1 MRLKSIEITGFKSFP
16 DKIELEFPKG
26 ITCVVGPNGSG
37 KSNISDAIRW
47 VMGEQSVKM
56 LRGGKMEDVIFS
68 GTQKRKPLGF
78 CEVGILVDNADKTL
92 PIDFDE
98 ILVTRR
104 LFRSGESEYY
114 INKSGCRL
122 KDIQELF
129 MDTGLGKDGYSLVGQ
144 GRIDGIIN
152 GKPSERRTFFEEACG
167 ISKYRHRK
175 DEAERKL
182 AQLDPALVVWQC
194 DAPGLPAL
202 RQCVRLAESSEA
214 VFLLLV
220 RPGTYATVW
229 QFVQA
234 AGICVMSWPA
244 PQEVFR
250 QTLRNL
256 LLLKKSLRAMQEKT
270 DQLQSQLQ
278 DMKRIQKAKS
288 LLMNQLGM
296 SEADAH
302 RWIEKAAM
310 DRCVK
315 KREIAETIIR
325 MYAL

>member
-1 MRLKSIEITGFKSFP
+1 MY
-16 DKIELEFPKG
+16 
-26 ITCVVGPNGSG
+26 
-37 KSNISDAIRW
+37 
-47 VMGEQSVKM
+47 
-56 LRGGKMEDVIFS
+56 
-68 GTQKRKPLGF
+68 KR
-78 CEVGILVDNADKTL
+78 
-92 PIDFDE
+92 
-98 ILVTRR
+98 
-104 LFRSGESEYY
+104 
-114 INKSGCRL
+114 
-122 KDIQELF
+122 Q
-129 MDTGLGKDGYSLVGQ
+129 
-144 GRIDGIIN
+144 
-152 GKPSERRTFFEEACG
+152 
-167 ISKYRHRK
+167 
-175 DEAERKL
+175 
-182 AQLDPALVVWQC
+182 
-194 DAPGLPAL
+194 
-202 RQCVRLAESSEA
+202 
-214 VFLLLV
+214 
-220 RPGTYATVW
+220 VW

>member
-1 MRLKSIEITGFKSFP
+1 MQEPRKSTLLF
-16 DKIELEFPKG
+16 
-26 ITCVVGPNGSG
+26 VQ
-37 KSNISDAIRW
+37 DAAAEPAAL
-47 VMGEQSVKM
+47 GAFAAEQPA
-56 LRGGKMEDVIFS
+56 L
-68 GTQKRKPLGF
+68 
-78 CEVGILVDNADKTL
+78 A
-92 PIDFDE
+92 
-98 ILVTRR
+98 LVTA
-104 LFRSGESEYY
+104 
-114 INKSGCRL
+114 
-122 KDIQELF
+122 D
-129 MDTGLGKDGYSLVGQ
+129 GL
-144 GRIDGIIN
+144 
-152 GKPSERRTFFEEACG
+152 
-167 ISKYRHRK
+167 

-202 RQCVRLAESSEA
+202 RQCVRLAEGSEA

-220 RPGTYATVW
+220 RPGTYEAVW

-315 KREIAETIIR
+315 KREIAETLIR

>member
-1 MRLKSIEITGFKSFP
+1 MQEPRKSTLLF
-16 DKIELEFPKG
+16 
-26 ITCVVGPNGSG
+26 VQ
-37 KSNISDAIRW
+37 DAAAEPAAL
-47 VMGEQSVKM
+47 GAFAAEQPA
-56 LRGGKMEDVIFS
+56 L
-68 GTQKRKPLGF
+68 
-78 CEVGILVDNADKTL
+78 A
-92 PIDFDE
+92 
-98 ILVTRR
+98 LVTA
-104 LFRSGESEYY
+104 
-114 INKSGCRL
+114 
-122 KDIQELF
+122 D
-129 MDTGLGKDGYSLVGQ
+129 GL
-144 GRIDGIIN
+144 
-152 GKPSERRTFFEEACG
+152 
-167 ISKYRHRK
+167 

-202 RQCVRLAESSEA
+202 RQCVRLAEGSEA

-220 RPGTYATVW
+220 RPGTYEAVW
-229 QFVQA
+229 RFVQA

-250 QTLRNL
+250 QTLRN

>member
-1 MRLKSIEITGFKSFP
+1 MQEPRKSTLLF
-16 DKIELEFPKG
+16 
-26 ITCVVGPNGSG
+26 VQ
-37 KSNISDAIRW
+37 DAAAEPAAL
-47 VMGEQSVKM
+47 GAFAAEQPA
-56 LRGGKMEDVIFS
+56 L
-68 GTQKRKPLGF
+68 
-78 CEVGILVDNADKTL
+78 A
-92 PIDFDE
+92 
-98 ILVTRR
+98 LVTA
-104 LFRSGESEYY
+104 
-114 INKSGCRL
+114 
-122 KDIQELF
+122 D
-129 MDTGLGKDGYSLVGQ
+129 GL
-144 GRIDGIIN
+144 
-152 GKPSERRTFFEEACG
+152 
-167 ISKYRHRK
+167 

-182 AQLDPALVVWQC
+182 AQLDPVLVVWQC

-202 RQCVRLAESSEA
+202 RQCVRLAEGSEA

-220 RPGTYATVW
+220 RPGTYEAVW
-229 QFVQA
+229 RFVQA

>member
-1 MRLKSIEITGFKSFP
+1 MQEPRKSMLLF
-16 DKIELEFPKG
+16 
-26 ITCVVGPNGSG
+26 VQ
-37 KSNISDAIRW
+37 DAAAEPAAL
-47 VMGEQSVKM
+47 GAFAAEQPA
-56 LRGGKMEDVIFS
+56 L
-68 GTQKRKPLGF
+68 
-78 CEVGILVDNADKTL
+78 A
-92 PIDFDE
+92 
-98 ILVTRR
+98 LVTA
-104 LFRSGESEYY
+104 
-114 INKSGCRL
+114 
-122 KDIQELF
+122 D
-129 MDTGLGKDGYSLVGQ
+129 GL
-144 GRIDGIIN
+144 
-152 GKPSERRTFFEEACG
+152 
-167 ISKYRHRK
+167 

-202 RQCVRLAESSEA
+202 RQCVRLAEGSEA

-220 RPGTYATVW
+220 RPGTYEAVW

>member
-1 MRLKSIEITGFKSFP
+1 MQEPRKSTLLF
-16 DKIELEFPKG
+16 
-26 ITCVVGPNGSG
+26 VQ
-37 KSNISDAIRW
+37 DAAAEPAAL
-47 VMGEQSVKM
+47 GAFAAEQPA
-56 LRGGKMEDVIFS
+56 L
-68 GTQKRKPLGF
+68 
-78 CEVGILVDNADKTL
+78 A
-92 PIDFDE
+92 
-98 ILVTRR
+98 LVTA
-104 LFRSGESEYY
+104 
-114 INKSGCRL
+114 
-122 KDIQELF
+122 D
-129 MDTGLGKDGYSLVGQ
+129 GL
-144 GRIDGIIN
+144 
-152 GKPSERRTFFEEACG
+152 
-167 ISKYRHRK
+167 

-182 AQLDPALVVWQC
+182 AQLDAALVVWQC

-202 RQCVRLAESSEA
+202 RQCVRLAEGSEA

>member
-1 MRLKSIEITGFKSFP
+1 MQEPRKSTLLF
-16 DKIELEFPKG
+16 
-26 ITCVVGPNGSG
+26 VQ
-37 KSNISDAIRW
+37 DAAAEPAAL
-47 VMGEQSVKM
+47 GAFAAEQPA
-56 LRGGKMEDVIFS
+56 L
-68 GTQKRKPLGF
+68 
-78 CEVGILVDNADKTL
+78 A
-92 PIDFDE
+92 
-98 ILVTRR
+98 LVTA
-104 LFRSGESEYY
+104 
-114 INKSGCRL
+114 
-122 KDIQELF
+122 D
-129 MDTGLGKDGYSLVGQ
+129 GL
-144 GRIDGIIN
+144 
-152 GKPSERRTFFEEACG
+152 
-167 ISKYRHRK
+167 

-202 RQCVRLAESSEA
+202 RQCVRLAEGSEA

-220 RPGTYATVW
+220 RPGTYEAVW
-229 QFVQA
+229 RFVQA

-296 SEADAH
+296 SEAAAH

>member
-1 MRLKSIEITGFKSFP
+1 MQKPRKSTLLF
-16 DKIELEFPKG
+16 
-26 ITCVVGPNGSG
+26 VQ
-37 KSNISDAIRW
+37 DAAAEPAAL
-47 VMGEQSVKM
+47 GAFAAEQPA
-56 LRGGKMEDVIFS
+56 L
-68 GTQKRKPLGF
+68 
-78 CEVGILVDNADKTL
+78 A
-92 PIDFDE
+92 
-98 ILVTRR
+98 LVTA
-104 LFRSGESEYY
+104 
-114 INKSGCRL
+114 
-122 KDIQELF
+122 D
-129 MDTGLGKDGYSLVGQ
+129 GL
-144 GRIDGIIN
+144 
-152 GKPSERRTFFEEACG
+152 
-167 ISKYRHRK
+167 

-202 RQCVRLAESSEA
+202 RQCVRLAEGSEA

-220 RPGTYATVW
+220 RPGTYEAVW

>member
-1 MRLKSIEITGFKSFP
+1 MQEPRKSTLLF
-16 DKIELEFPKG
+16 
-26 ITCVVGPNGSG
+26 VQ
-37 KSNISDAIRW
+37 DAAAEPAAL
-47 VMGEQSVKM
+47 GAFAAEQPA
-56 LRGGKMEDVIFS
+56 L
-68 GTQKRKPLGF
+68 
-78 CEVGILVDNADKTL
+78 A
-92 PIDFDE
+92 
-98 ILVTRR
+98 LVTA
-104 LFRSGESEYY
+104 
-114 INKSGCRL
+114 
-122 KDIQELF
+122 D
-129 MDTGLGKDGYSLVGQ
+129 GL
-144 GRIDGIIN
+144 
-152 GKPSERRTFFEEACG
+152 
-167 ISKYRHRK
+167 

-202 RQCVRLAESSEA
+202 RQCVRLAEGSEA

-220 RPGTYATVW
+220 RPGTYEAVW

-234 AGICVMSWPA
+234 AGISVMSWPA

>member
-1 MRLKSIEITGFKSFP
+1 MQDPRKSTLLF
-16 DKIELEFPKG
+16 
-26 ITCVVGPNGSG
+26 VQ
-37 KSNISDAIRW
+37 DAAAEPAALGAF
-47 VMGEQSVKM
+47 VAEQPA
-56 LRGGKMEDVIFS
+56 L
-68 GTQKRKPLGF
+68 
-78 CEVGILVDNADKTL
+78 A
-92 PIDFDE
+92 
-98 ILVTRR
+98 LVTA
-104 LFRSGESEYY
+104 
-114 INKSGCRL
+114 
-122 KDIQELF
+122 D
-129 MDTGLGKDGYSLVGQ
+129 GL
-144 GRIDGIIN
+144 
-152 GKPSERRTFFEEACG
+152 
-167 ISKYRHRK
+167 

-202 RQCVRLAESSEA
+202 RQCVRLAEGSEA

-220 RPGTYATVW
+220 RPGTYEAVW
-229 QFVQA
+229 RFVQA

>member
-1 MRLKSIEITGFKSFP
+1 MQEPRKSTLLF
-16 DKIELEFPKG
+16 
-26 ITCVVGPNGSG
+26 VQ
-37 KSNISDAIRW
+37 DAAAEPAAL
-47 VMGEQSVKM
+47 GAFAAEQPA
-56 LRGGKMEDVIFS
+56 L
-68 GTQKRKPLGF
+68 
-78 CEVGILVDNADKTL
+78 A
-92 PIDFDE
+92 
-98 ILVTRR
+98 LVTA
-104 LFRSGESEYY
+104 
-114 INKSGCRL
+114 
-122 KDIQELF
+122 D
-129 MDTGLGKDGYSLVGQ
+129 GL
-144 GRIDGIIN
+144 
-152 GKPSERRTFFEEACG
+152 
-167 ISKYRHRK
+167 

-202 RQCVRLAESSEA
+202 RQCVRLAEGSEA

-220 RPGTYATVW
+220 RPGTYEAVW

-250 QTLRNL
+250 QTLRHL

>member
-1 MRLKSIEITGFKSFP
+1 MQEPRKSTLLF
-16 DKIELEFPKG
+16 
-26 ITCVVGPNGSG
+26 VQ
-37 KSNISDAIRW
+37 DAAAEPAAL
-47 VMGEQSVKM
+47 GAFAAEQPA
-56 LRGGKMEDVIFS
+56 L
-68 GTQKRKPLGF
+68 
-78 CEVGILVDNADKTL
+78 A
-92 PIDFDE
+92 
-98 ILVTRR
+98 LVTA
-104 LFRSGESEYY
+104 
-114 INKSGCRL
+114 
-122 KDIQELF
+122 D
-129 MDTGLGKDGYSLVGQ
+129 GL
-144 GRIDGIIN
+144 
-152 GKPSERRTFFEEACG
+152 
-167 ISKYRHRK
+167 

-202 RQCVRLAESSEA
+202 RQCVRLAEGSEA

-220 RPGTYATVW
+220 RPGTYEAVW

-234 AGICVMSWPA
+234 ARICVMSWPA

>member
-1 MRLKSIEITGFKSFP
+1 MQEPRKSTLLF
-16 DKIELEFPKG
+16 
-26 ITCVVGPNGSG
+26 VQ
-37 KSNISDAIRW
+37 DAAAEPAALGAF
-47 VMGEQSVKM
+47 VAEQ
-56 LRGGKMEDVIFS
+56 
-68 GTQKRKPLGF
+68 PA
-78 CEVGILVDNADKTL
+78 LV
-92 PIDFDE
+92 
-98 ILVTRR
+98 LVTA
-104 LFRSGESEYY
+104 
-114 INKSGCRL
+114 
-122 KDIQELF
+122 D
-129 MDTGLGKDGYSLVGQ
+129 GL
-144 GRIDGIIN
+144 
-152 GKPSERRTFFEEACG
+152 
-167 ISKYRHRK
+167 

-202 RQCVRLAESSEA
+202 RQCVRLAEGSEA

-220 RPGTYATVW
+220 RPGTYEAVW
-229 QFVQA
+229 RFVQA

>member
-1 MRLKSIEITGFKSFP
+1 MQEPRKSTLLF
-16 DKIELEFPKG
+16 
-26 ITCVVGPNGSG
+26 VQ
-37 KSNISDAIRW
+37 DAAAEPAAL
-47 VMGEQSVKM
+47 GAFAAEQPA
-56 LRGGKMEDVIFS
+56 L
-68 GTQKRKPLGF
+68 
-78 CEVGILVDNADKTL
+78 A
-92 PIDFDE
+92 
-98 ILVTRR
+98 LVTA
-104 LFRSGESEYY
+104 
-114 INKSGCRL
+114 
-122 KDIQELF
+122 D
-129 MDTGLGKDGYSLVGQ
+129 GL
-144 GRIDGIIN
+144 
-152 GKPSERRTFFEEACG
+152 
-167 ISKYRHRK
+167 

-202 RQCVRLAESSEA
+202 RQCVRLAEGSEA

-220 RPGTYATVW
+220 RPGTYEAVW
-229 QFVQA
+229 RFVQA

-256 LLLKKSLRAMQEKT
+256 LLLKKSLRAMKEKT

>member
-1 MRLKSIEITGFKSFP
+1 MQEPRKSTLLF
-16 DKIELEFPKG
+16 
-26 ITCVVGPNGSG
+26 VQ
-37 KSNISDAIRW
+37 DAA
-47 VMGEQSVKM
+47 VEPAALGAFAAEQPA
-56 LRGGKMEDVIFS
+56 L
-68 GTQKRKPLGF
+68 
-78 CEVGILVDNADKTL
+78 A
-92 PIDFDE
+92 
-98 ILVTRR
+98 LVTA
-104 LFRSGESEYY
+104 
-114 INKSGCRL
+114 
-122 KDIQELF
+122 D
-129 MDTGLGKDGYSLVGQ
+129 GL
-144 GRIDGIIN
+144 
-152 GKPSERRTFFEEACG
+152 
-167 ISKYRHRK
+167 

-202 RQCVRLAESSEA
+202 RQCVRLAEGSEA

-220 RPGTYATVW
+220 RPGTYEAVW

>member
-1 MRLKSIEITGFKSFP
+1 MQEPRKSTLLF
-16 DKIELEFPKG
+16 
-26 ITCVVGPNGSG
+26 VQ
-37 KSNISDAIRW
+37 DAAAEPAAL
-47 VMGEQSVKM
+47 GAFAAEQPA
-56 LRGGKMEDVIFS
+56 L
-68 GTQKRKPLGF
+68 
-78 CEVGILVDNADKTL
+78 A
-92 PIDFDE
+92 
-98 ILVTRR
+98 LVTA
-104 LFRSGESEYY
+104 
-114 INKSGCRL
+114 
-122 KDIQELF
+122 D
-129 MDTGLGKDGYSLVGQ
+129 GL
-144 GRIDGIIN
+144 
-152 GKPSERRTFFEEACG
+152 A
-167 ISKYRHRK
+167 
-175 DEAERKL
+175 EAERKL

-202 RQCVRLAESSEA
+202 RQCVRLAEGSEA

-220 RPGTYATVW
+220 RPGTYEAVW

>member
-1 MRLKSIEITGFKSFP
+1 MQEPRKNTLLF
-16 DKIELEFPKG
+16 
-26 ITCVVGPNGSG
+26 VQ
-37 KSNISDAIRW
+37 DAAAEPAAL
-47 VMGEQSVKM
+47 GAFAAEQPA
-56 LRGGKMEDVIFS
+56 L
-68 GTQKRKPLGF
+68 
-78 CEVGILVDNADKTL
+78 A
-92 PIDFDE
+92 
-98 ILVTRR
+98 LVTA
-104 LFRSGESEYY
+104 
-114 INKSGCRL
+114 
-122 KDIQELF
+122 D
-129 MDTGLGKDGYSLVGQ
+129 GL
-144 GRIDGIIN
+144 
-152 GKPSERRTFFEEACG
+152 
-167 ISKYRHRK
+167 

-202 RQCVRLAESSEA
+202 RQCVRLAEGSEA

-220 RPGTYATVW
+220 RPGTYEAVW
-229 QFVQA
+229 RFVQA

>member
-1 MRLKSIEITGFKSFP
+1 MQEPRKSTLLF
-16 DKIELEFPKG
+16 
-26 ITCVVGPNGSG
+26 VQ
-37 KSNISDAIRW
+37 DAAAEPAAL
-47 VMGEQSVKM
+47 GAFAAEQPA
-56 LRGGKMEDVIFS
+56 L
-68 GTQKRKPLGF
+68 
-78 CEVGILVDNADKTL
+78 A
-92 PIDFDE
+92 
-98 ILVTRR
+98 LVTA
-104 LFRSGESEYY
+104 
-114 INKSGCRL
+114 
-122 KDIQELF
+122 D
-129 MDTGLGKDGYSLVGQ
+129 GL
-144 GRIDGIIN
+144 
-152 GKPSERRTFFEEACG
+152 
-167 ISKYRHRK
+167 

-202 RQCVRLAESSEA
+202 RQCVRLAEGSEA

-220 RPGTYATVW
+220 RPGTYEAVW

-250 QTLRNL
+250 QTLRNLL

>member
-1 MRLKSIEITGFKSFP
+1 MQEPRKSTLLF
-16 DKIELEFPKG
+16 
-26 ITCVVGPNGSG
+26 VQ
-37 KSNISDAIRW
+37 DAAAEPAAL
-47 VMGEQSVKM
+47 GAFAAEQPA
-56 LRGGKMEDVIFS
+56 L
-68 GTQKRKPLGF
+68 
-78 CEVGILVDNADKTL
+78 A
-92 PIDFDE
+92 
-98 ILVTRR
+98 LVTA
-104 LFRSGESEYY
+104 
-114 INKSGCRL
+114 
-122 KDIQELF
+122 D
-129 MDTGLGKDGYSLVGQ
+129 GL
-144 GRIDGIIN
+144 
-152 GKPSERRTFFEEACG
+152 
-167 ISKYRHRK
+167 

-202 RQCVRLAESSEA
+202 RQCIRLAEGSEA

-220 RPGTYATVW
+220 RPGTYEAVW

>member
-1 MRLKSIEITGFKSFP
+1 MQEPRKSTLLF
-16 DKIELEFPKG
+16 
-26 ITCVVGPNGSG
+26 VQ
-37 KSNISDAIRW
+37 DAAAEPAAL
-47 VMGEQSVKM
+47 GAFAAEQPA
-56 LRGGKMEDVIFS
+56 L
-68 GTQKRKPLGF
+68 
-78 CEVGILVDNADKTL
+78 A
-92 PIDFDE
+92 
-98 ILVTRR
+98 LVTA
-104 LFRSGESEYY
+104 
-114 INKSGCRL
+114 
-122 KDIQELF
+122 D
-129 MDTGLGKDGYSLVGQ
+129 GL
-144 GRIDGIIN
+144 
-152 GKPSERRTFFEEACG
+152 
-167 ISKYRHRK
+167 

-202 RQCVRLAESSEA
+202 RQCVRLAEGSEA

-220 RPGTYATVW
+220 RPGTYEAVW

-315 KREIAETIIR
+315 KREIAEIIIR

>member
-1 MRLKSIEITGFKSFP
+1 MQEPRKSTLLF
-16 DKIELEFPKG
+16 
-26 ITCVVGPNGSG
+26 VQ
-37 KSNISDAIRW
+37 DAAAEPAALGAF
-47 VMGEQSVKM
+47 VAEQPA
-56 LRGGKMEDVIFS
+56 L
-68 GTQKRKPLGF
+68 
-78 CEVGILVDNADKTL
+78 A
-92 PIDFDE
+92 
-98 ILVTRR
+98 LVTA
-104 LFRSGESEYY
+104 
-114 INKSGCRL
+114 
-122 KDIQELF
+122 D
-129 MDTGLGKDGYSLVGQ
+129 GL
-144 GRIDGIIN
+144 
-152 GKPSERRTFFEEACG
+152 
-167 ISKYRHRK
+167 

-202 RQCVRLAESSEA
+202 RQCVRLAEGSEA

-220 RPGTYATVW
+220 RPGTYEAVW
-229 QFVQA
+229 RFVQA

-315 KREIAETIIR
+315 KREIAETLIR

>member
-1 MRLKSIEITGFKSFP
+1 MQEPRKSTLLFVQDSAAEPAALGAF
-16 DKIELEFPKG
+16 
-26 ITCVVGPNGSG
+26 
-37 KSNISDAIRW
+37 AA
-47 VMGEQSVKM
+47 EQPA
-56 LRGGKMEDVIFS
+56 L
-68 GTQKRKPLGF
+68 
-78 CEVGILVDNADKTL
+78 A
-92 PIDFDE
+92 
-98 ILVTRR
+98 LVTA
-104 LFRSGESEYY
+104 
-114 INKSGCRL
+114 
-122 KDIQELF
+122 D
-129 MDTGLGKDGYSLVGQ
+129 GL
-144 GRIDGIIN
+144 
-152 GKPSERRTFFEEACG
+152 
-167 ISKYRHRK
+167 

-202 RQCVRLAESSEA
+202 RQCVRLAEGSEA

-220 RPGTYATVW
+220 RPGTYEAVW

>member
-1 MRLKSIEITGFKSFP
+1 MQEPRKSTLLF
-16 DKIELEFPKG
+16 
-26 ITCVVGPNGSG
+26 VQ
-37 KSNISDAIRW
+37 DAAAEPAAL
-47 VMGEQSVKM
+47 GAFAAEQPA
-56 LRGGKMEDVIFS
+56 L
-68 GTQKRKPLGF
+68 
-78 CEVGILVDNADKTL
+78 A
-92 PIDFDE
+92 
-98 ILVTRR
+98 LVTA
-104 LFRSGESEYY
+104 
-114 INKSGCRL
+114 
-122 KDIQELF
+122 D
-129 MDTGLGKDGYSLVGQ
+129 GL
-144 GRIDGIIN
+144 
-152 GKPSERRTFFEEACG
+152 
-167 ISKYRHRK
+167 

-202 RQCVRLAESSEA
+202 RQCVRLAEGSEA

-220 RPGTYATVW
+220 RPGTYEAVW

-250 QTLRNL
+250 QTLRN